1 MKKGS
6 IILGSMML
14 AGLTMYGAWCM
25 YKKICPEC
33 AEDMKDDME
42 HMIKQKE
49 KKMAKA
55 AENMM

>member
-6 IILGSMML
+6 IILGSTML
-14 AGLTMYGAWCM
+14 VGLTMYGAWCM

-33 AEDMKDDME
+33 AHEMEDNME

-49 KKMAKA
+49 KKMAKT
-55 AENMM
+55 AEDMM